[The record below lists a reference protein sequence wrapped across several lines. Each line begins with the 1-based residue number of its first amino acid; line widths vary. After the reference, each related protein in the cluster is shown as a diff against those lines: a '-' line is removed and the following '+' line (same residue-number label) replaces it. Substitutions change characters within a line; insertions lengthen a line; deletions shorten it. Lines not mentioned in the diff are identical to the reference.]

1 MTDLTSQPLSDAA
14 ATAHAKGLRFV
25 PPIALVLLSTLIGW
39 SLAGGRSIKLG
50 IPLMYER
57 DSLLILTII
66 KRVVENPWIFHTDLM
81 GAPFGSYLYD
91 YPMPDSGS
99 LLALKIFG
107 LLSGSPAAA
116 LNLYYLLG
124 FPLNALAAYFVLRKF
139 RLPRVLS
146 FTGGFVYTIAPFH
159 FLRLE
164 HLFYTWYFVA
174 PIFIWYAHRIATGSF
189 GWAKNSG
196 GKTSLLID
204 ICVLLVLSCFGV
216 YYALFGV
223 LALFAAGLI
232 RSTSTRKVRAILP
245 SLFAASVV
253 SFGVLANVTPNV
265 LYQHTHGV
273 NAEAVNRSPGETE
286 MYGLKLVQMLMPRP
300 GHRLPLFATLNSRY
314 SNSFPLV
321 NENSL
326 DALGLIASVGLIFL
340 LARLIAPQA
349 AGNHGQLIHTL
360 ASVTLVLLLVCT
372 IGGISSIFSLLVSP
386 AIRGWNRV
394 SIFIAFPSIC
404 VVLIAIKQF
413 CARLALR
420 QFVPATS
427 VIAIALCALALWD
440 QTTHPCF
447 TCLATN
453 ESEYT
458 NDAKFVAD
466 LEKQVA
472 RGSMIYQL
480 PYVVFPETASRLH
493 KLETYDP
500 ARGYLHTSALKWS
513 YGGIK
518 GRPGDLFFRAL
529 AQQPMSRQVS
539 ILEKLGFAGI
549 YIDRRGYSDQGA
561 AIEAELKQLLGKSA
575 TLVGSNGQQAFFPLP
590 SDPANAAALAG
601 LSDRAIM
608 ERVDFV
614 ADALGERYRSTLQQG
629 IDFTHPGWPRF
640 VSALDGLSTPENW
653 GRWTDANLAPA
664 VKISFEAPLPK
675 QFVLNIEALAFGPN
689 VGKPVTVTIGGQSA
703 IFRPTEQM
711 QRFSLHFSL
720 AQSTRDIVIQPAEPR
735 SPFELGMSADRRR
748 LAIGLGHL
756 SIAYPR

>member
-50 IPLMYER
+50 IPLSY
-57 DSLLILTII
+57 DGDGLFILTII
-66 KRVVENPWIFHTDLM
+66 RRVVENPWIFHSDLM

-146 FTGGFVYTIAPFH
+146 FAGAFVYTIAPFH

-174 PIFIWYAHRIATGSF
+174 PIFIWYAYRIATGSF

-300 GHRLPLFATLNSRY
+300 GHRLPLFATLNSQY

-326 DALGLIASVGLIFL
+326 DALGLIASVGLIL
-340 LARLIAPQA
+340 LLVRLLTPQA
-349 AGNHGQLIHTL
+349 GGRDGQLVHTL
-360 ASVTLVLLLVCT
+360 ASVTLVLLLVCM
-372 IGGISSIFSLLVSP
+372 IGGISSLFSLLISP
-386 AIRGWNRV
+386 TIRGWNRV

-404 VVLIAIKQF
+404 VALIGIKQF
-413 CARLALR
+413 CARLTLR
-420 QFVPATS
+420 QFAPTMA
-427 VIAIALCALALWD
+427 VIAITLCAIALWD
-440 QTTHPCF
+440 QTTHPCP
-447 TCLATN
+447 TCLAAT

-466 LEKQVA
+466 IEKQVA

-480 PYVVFPETASRLH
+480 PYVGFPETARQH
-493 KLETYDP
+493 KLKTYDP
-500 ARGYLHTSALKWS
+500 ARAYLHTSTLKWS
-513 YGGIK
+513 YGGMK
-518 GRPGDLFFRAL
+518 GGSGDLFFRAL
-529 AQQPMSRQVS
+529 AQQPMSRQIS

-549 YIDRRGYSDQGA
+549 YIDRRGYADQGA
-561 AIEAELKQLLGKSA
+561 EIENELRQLLGKSA
-575 TLVGSNGQQAFFPLP
+575 TLVSSNAQQAFFPLA

-601 LSDRAIM
+601 LSDREIM

-614 ADALGERYRSTLQQG
+614 ADAHGERYRNTLEQG
-629 IDFTHPGWPRF
+629 IDFSHPGLPMF
-640 VSALDGLSTPENW
+640 VSAVDGLSAQENW

-664 VKISFEAPLPK
+664 VKVSFEDALPK
-675 QFVLNIEALAFGPN
+675 QFVLVIEALAFGPN

-703 IFRPTEQM
+703 IFTPTGQM
-711 QRFSLHFSL
+711 QQFSLHFSL
-720 AQSTRDIVIQPAEPR
+720 AQPTKDIVIQPVVEPR
-735 SPFELGMSADRRR
+735 SPFELGINTDRRK

-756 SIAYPR
+756 SIACPR